1 MTRQARSLGAKGAE
15 AALAGIEV
23 RLLFTGKK
31 RTQVARGRQGV
42 GRGATLPPPHAV
54 KSDSRRMRPPQGI
67 EHYALDSLGALAVIF
82 AGQARRFSGECAL
95 YARGRHDESAR
106 ISSEGRLSKLR
117 NSRAGVTPGPAR

>member
-42 GRGATLPPPHAV
+42 GRGATLPPPRALQ
-54 KSDSRRMRPPQGI
+54 SDPRRMRPPQGI
-67 EHYALDSLGALAVIF
+67 EHQALDSPQGPGGYLCWSGPGIF
-82 AGQARRFSGECAL
+82 ARLRAL
-95 YARGRHDESAR
+95 RPPDPTMNLHEF
-106 ISSEGRLSKLR
+106 
-117 NSRAGVTPGPAR
+117 PAKG